1 MDAAASTS
9 PRSAPLANADVTPQ
23 RGRLRT
29 SDGLELASYRWA
41 AAASLAAPRA
51 TVALV
56 HGLAEHA
63 GRYQA
68 LAERLTAAGIEVV
81 AADLRGHGHSPGAR
95 AWVERFDQYLQDA
108 DALVS
113 SAARDATPLFLMG
126 HSMGGAVAA
135 LYMVERAAARRAGF
149 AGLILSSPALAP
161 GRDVPK
167 WMLAMSR
174 FISRAWPRFPAIKI
188 DAALLSRDPAVV
200 AANRADPLVHHGSVP
215 ARTGAEILDAM
226 QRIERGR
233 AALRVPVLVYHGT
246 ADKLTEPDGSRDFG
260 AHVGSPDRTL
270 TLYEGCYHETMNDLE
285 RERVIGALI
294 EWILARAPERN

>member
-9 PRSAPLANADVTPQ
+9 PGLAADPGSAPR

-29 SDGLELASYRWA
+29 ADGLELASYRWPA
-41 AAASLAAPRA
+41 AGLSPAAPRA

-68 LAERLTAAGIEVV
+68 LAERLNAAGIEVV
-81 AADLRGHGHSPGAR
+81 AIDLRGHGHSPGER
-95 AWVERFDQYLQDA
+95 AWVERFDQYLEDA
-108 DALVS
+108 DALVAS
-113 SAARDATPLFLMG
+113 VARDDTPLFLMG

-135 LYMVERAAARRAGF
+135 LYAVERAAVRRPGLT
-149 AGLILSSPALAP
+149 GLILSSPALAP
-161 GRDVPK
+161 GRDVPR

-174 FISRAWPRFPAIKI
+174 FISRVWPRFPAIKI

-200 AANRADPLVHHGSVP
+200 AANRADPLVHHGPVP

-226 QRIERGR
+226 RRIEAGR

-260 AHVGSPDRTL
+260 RHVGSPDRTL
-270 TLYEGCYHETMNDLE
+270 TLYEGNYHETMNDLE
-285 RERVIGALI
+285 RERVIGAQI
-294 EWILARAPERN
+294 DWIAARAPARG